1 MANEFNDPIS
11 LFITWTTY
19 GSWLPGDTRGWM
31 KWKAG
36 QQQPQP
42 LLEDWCKNQM
52 KEKAVL
58 LDAQHRQVVE
68 DVVRKHSDIR
78 SWELHAVSCRS
89 NHVHVVVTVVPKTGN
104 KDDGIKRVRDE
115 LKANATRVLRRC
127 ANPITNEKVW
137 TRGGDIQF
145 IDTDDLGQVVIYV
158 SEAQDRMERGK

>member
-1 MANEFNDPIS
+1 
-11 LFITWTTY
+11 
-19 GSWLPGDTRGWM
+19 M

-36 QQQPQP
+36 QKQPQP

-68 DVVRKHSDIR
+68 DVIRKHADIR
-78 SWELHAVSCRS
+78 RWELHAVSVRS
-89 NHVHVVVTVVPKTGN
+89 NHVHVVVTVIPKTDN

-145 IDTDDLGQVVIYV
+145 IDTEDGLEQVVIYV